1 MGAAC
6 SKAEQSEDK
15 QQVGAQRSSYL
26 PVRGIRKG
34 TFLKQSEGFFAAYEI
49 GDVVGPDDLVISTT
63 NKENEVEYVARAL
76 DKRATVFQNI
86 TEVEDHLHSLSS
98 LDHVHICRFVEAF
111 DCEERLQL
119 VYEKARSESLFVVD
133 EDLKNGNPMCMENA
147 QVYCRQIAVAL
158 RVAHKHGIVHGRLS
172 DSSLLVDNFES
183 THLQQRSLKIC
194 DMGQTFI
201 LRPPRNGSRI
211 DFEAPESLLEELPLP
226 TTFKT
231 YQDRLKAYQATDCW
245 ALGVLL
251 YRILTGKMPFSNNAG
266 TDMRKAI
273 TESSVQ
279 FGSEWRNMKEAQEV
293 VHGLLRHSSRIR
305 MTADQVARH
314 PWIALSK
321 VHISRS
327 KMMRVLNNVM
337 WNTMESTF
345 KKFTMRVIAEDM
357 PPEKLA
363 IVTQAFRYIDKDG
376 DGNLDVEEIRKV
388 LKKYGEQEAS
398 ADEIFEAIDRDAS
411 GSLNLAEFTAVSLG
425 PHEYCN
431 LETLWHTFNRFDKDG
446 NGNFDL
452 AEIMTVVR
460 EVEFVADGEVLE
472 KEVEVIAK
480 DIKMPVD
487 FDTFVQIILT
497 PTGQPVSMASS
508 SLDRFCYS
516 VMKVDRHKV
525 RHIPP
530 KKFGN
535 SGTAEVNRSP
545 YAQMPLKE
553 KH

>member
-6 SKAEQSEDK
+6 SSAEQSEDK
-15 QQVGAQRSSYL
+15 QQVGGMRSSFMS
-26 PVRGIRKG
+26 VRGIKKG
-34 TFLKQSEGFFAAYEI
+34 AFLKQSRFFSAAYEI
-49 GDVVGPDDLVISTT
+49 GDSVGEDEGVVSTT
-63 NKENEVEYVARAL
+63 NKENEVEYVSRAV
-76 DKRATVFQNI
+76 DKQHTLFRNPA
-86 TEVEDHLHSLSS
+86 ELEDHLQTLST

-119 VYEKARSESLFVVD
+119 IYEKATPTSIFAVD
-133 EDLKNGNPMCMENA
+133 EDLKTDNPIAQENA
-147 QVYCRQIAVAL
+147 QVYCRQIAMAL
-158 RVAHKHGIVHGRLS
+158 RVAHKQGIVHGRLS
-172 DSSLLVDNFES
+172 DSSLLVDNFEPTGS
-183 THLQQRSLKIC
+183 AKRSIKIC

-201 LRPPRNGSRI
+201 LRPARSSSRI
-211 DFEAPESLLEELPLP
+211 DFSAPEILLEELPMP
-226 TTFKT
+226 ANRRA
-231 YQDRLKAYQATDCW
+231 YNDGVKAYQATDCW

-251 YRILTGKMPFSNNAG
+251 YRMLTGKMPFLKKEGN
-266 TDMRKAI
+266 DMRKTI
-273 TESSVQ
+273 TETSVH
-279 FGSEWRNMKEAQEV
+279 FGTEWRDMREAKEV

-321 VHISRS
+321 ASISRS

-337 WNTMESTF
+337 WNTTESTF
-345 KKFTMRVIAEDM
+345 KKFTFRVIAEDM
-357 PPEKLA
+357 PAEKLA

-388 LKKYGEQEAS
+388 LKRYGEEEAS

-411 GSLNLAEFTAVSLG
+411 GSLNFAEFTAVSLG
-425 PHEYCN
+425 PHEYCDS
-431 LETLWHTFNRFDKDG
+431 ETLWHTFNRFDKDG
-446 NGNFDL
+446 NGNFDK
-452 AEIMTVVR
+452 AEIMTVMR
-460 EVEFVADGEVLE
+460 EVEYVADGAILE
-472 KEVEVIAK
+472 NEVEEIAK

-487 FDTFVQIILT
+487 FDTFVQIIVT
-497 PTGQPVSMASS
+497 PTGQPISMAST

-530 KKFGN
+530 KKFD
-535 SGTAEVNRSP
+535 SGKAGIFRSP

-553 KH
+553 RG

>member
-1 MGAAC
+1 
-6 SKAEQSEDK
+6 
-15 QQVGAQRSSYL
+15 
-26 PVRGIRKG
+26 
-34 TFLKQSEGFFAAYEI
+34 
-49 GDVVGPDDLVISTT
+49 
-63 NKENEVEYVARAL
+63 
-76 DKRATVFQNI
+76 
-86 TEVEDHLHSLSS
+86 
-98 LDHVHICRFVEAF
+98 
-111 DCEERLQL
+111 
-119 VYEKARSESLFVVD
+119 
-133 EDLKNGNPMCMENA
+133 
-147 QVYCRQIAVAL
+147 
-158 RVAHKHGIVHGRLS
+158 
-172 DSSLLVDNFES
+172 
-183 THLQQRSLKIC
+183 
-194 DMGQTFI
+194 
-201 LRPPRNGSRI
+201 
-211 DFEAPESLLEELPLP
+211 
-226 TTFKT
+226 
-231 YQDRLKAYQATDCW
+231 
-245 ALGVLL
+245 
-251 YRILTGKMPFSNNAG
+251 
-266 TDMRKAI
+266 
-273 TESSVQ
+273 
-279 FGSEWRNMKEAQEV
+279 
-293 VHGLLRHSSRIR
+293 
-305 MTADQVARH
+305 
-314 PWIALSK
+314 
-321 VHISRS
+321 
-327 KMMRVLNNVM
+327 
-337 WNTMESTF
+337 MESTF

-388 LKKYGEQEAS
+388 LKKYGDEEAS